1 MSTLKVNDIQEA
13 TSGGGKIFPPR
24 ARATINQVSTQ
35 SILGSDGISS
45 ITDSGTGRTTFNFST
60 NFANANYTV
69 AGGQV
74 NTAGGYFQ
82 VNIEVASSA
91 TADPITMSTSAVRM
105 GMGVDTSRI
114 CVTLTGDQ

>member
-24 ARATINQVSTQ
+24 MRATVNQSGTQ
-35 SILGSDGISS
+35 AILGSDNLSS
-45 ITDSGTGRTTFNFST
+45 ITDSGTGRTTFSFST

-69 AGGQV
+69 AGCQV

-82 VNIEVASSA
+82 GNIEATSS
-91 TADPITMSTSAVRM
+91 TAAPTTMSTSAVRI
-105 GMGVDTSRI
+105 GMGADTSRM